1 MITKIKLNNVATF
14 TEETEFSPDK
24 VNYIYGFNGSGKTTI
39 SNVLKKTSNYLNCNI
54 EGLDELEVLTYNK
67 DFVDELFTDTSK
79 VKGIFT
85 LGKDADDA
93 RKKIENYEEEKN
105 KLIKDNEVLNNNI
118 EKKKEELNKIKEK
131 LKDDCW
137 RVKDKYYNDFKE
149 AMKGTLSKKI
159 DFAKKCLSI
168 KLNKANLKSFEQL
181 KKEYNELFKSSLQK
195 RDNIEKLDFDE
206 IFKIESNLIFN
217 KVIKGNDK
225 LTISDLINK
234 LNNSDW
240 VKDGM
245 QYIKNSNN
253 KCPFCQQTLPN
264 YINQLAEYFNKE
276 YKTDCANLS
285 NLYTKYK
292 NLSTNIIEQIRGIEK
307 LEYIEN
313 KLELNNCELKF
324 KGIVDSNMS
333 KIEDKIKNPSILI
346 KLENS
351 SEVLIKINKSID
363 NINNSNKEYNLK
375 IDNINLT
382 KKTLIADVWN
392 VISNELEAD
401 IREYKTNI
409 SNCNK
414 ALEPMKEKIIKNI
427 TRIEEIKKSI
437 KEIKKTI
444 TGITAVLNDINK
456 ILQSFG
462 FNSFKLIEGKENGT
476 YRIVRNNGDD
486 VGKTLSEG
494 EYRFISF
501 LYFYHLINGSNDSS
515 GLTKDKIIVID
526 DPISSLDSNS
536 LFIVSTLT
544 KNIINECF
552 NDKNGIKQVFI
563 MTHNIY
569 FYKEVL
575 FRGNRKNKKNCEKY
589 FVLSKKNEI
598 SKIKEYEKSPINTT
612 YELLWD
618 ELRQEEKNKSTIY
631 NTMRRILEYYFNIIG
646 GISYEKAINKFEGIE
661 KTICNSL
668 ISCINDSSHYIN
680 EDINVVFDD
689 DMLDKYLD
697 VFKKIFENMGHIS
710 HYNMM
715 MKLEEEYNG

>member
-1 MITKIKLNNVATF
+1 MINKIKLNKIATF
-14 TEETEFSPDK
+14 TEETEFYPDK

-39 SNVLKKTSNYLNCNI
+39 SNVLKQRNNFQNCSI
-54 EGLDELEVLTYNK
+54 EGLNDLEVLTYNK
-67 DFVDELFTDTSK
+67 DFVDDLFTDTSK

-85 LGKDADDA
+85 LGKDANDA
-93 RKKIENYEEEKN
+93 RTKIKNYEEEKN
-105 KLIKDNEVLNNNI
+105 ELIKDNEVLKNNI
-118 EKKKEELNKIKEK
+118 EKKNEELNEIKEK

-137 RVKDKYYNDFKE
+137 RVKDKYYYDFKE
-149 AMKGTLSKKI
+149 AMKGTLSKKN

-168 KLNKANLKSFEQL
+168 KLDKENLKCFEQL
-181 KKEYNELFKSSLQK
+181 KKEYNEVFKSSLQK
-195 RDNIEKLDFDE
+195 RDNIDKLDFDE
-206 IFKIESNLIFN
+206 LLEIEDDSIFN
-217 KVIKGNDK
+217 KEIKGNDK
-225 LTISDLINK
+225 LTISELINK

-240 VKDGM
+240 VRDGM
-245 QYIKNSNN
+245 KYLDKSND
-253 KCPFCQQTLPN
+253 KCPFCQQKLPD

-276 YKTDCANLS
+276 YENDCKKLKD
-285 NLYTKYK
+285 LLTKYE
-292 NLSTNIIEQIRGIEK
+292 NISLLIIDKIEDIEE

-313 KLELNNCELKF
+313 KLEFNNFKVKF
-324 KGIVDSNMS
+324 KIIIDNNIS
-333 KIEDKIKNPSILI
+333 KIKDKIKNPSILI
-346 KLENS
+346 ELEKSSDILSDLNKLIC
-351 SEVLIKINKSID
+351 V
-363 NINNSNKEYNLK
+363 INNSNKEYNLK
-375 IDNINLT
+375 IDNINST
-382 KKTLIADVWN
+382 KQELISEIWN
-392 VISNELEAD
+392 YFANELEGD
-401 IREYKTNI
+401 IREYKVKTD
-409 SNCNK
+409 NCNK
-414 ALEPMKEKIIKNI
+414 ALEPMKNKFFENANKIEKI
-427 TRIEEIKKSI
+427 KKEI
-437 KEIKKTI
+437 KEIEKTI
-444 TGITAVLNDINK
+444 TGINATLNEINK

-476 YRIVRNNGDD
+476 YRIVRNNEKD

-575 FRGNRKNKKNCEKY
+575 FRGNRKNKKNGEKY

-618 ELRQEEKNKSTIY
+618 ELREEEKNKSTIY

-646 GISYEKAINKFEGIE
+646 GIGYEKVINKFEGIE
-661 KTICNSL
+661 KNICNSL

-680 EDINVVFDD
+680 EDINVIFDD
-689 DMLDKYLD
+689 DMLDKYLG

-715 MKLEEEYNG
+715 MKLEE